1 MSLKLEELA
10 QRIGDQK
17 YPPVEKWNPEFC
29 GEMDMHISRGGDW
42 SYMGS
47 PIGRRRLVKLFSS
60 VLRRDEDGCFYLVTP
75 SEKLRI
81 KVDDAPLFAVELFVH
96 GKEKDQVLEFRTK
109 TDDRVLVD
117 SEHPLFVV
125 SDAESGQPSPYVR
138 VRGRLDALISRPVFY
153 ELVELAV
160 KEEGG
165 NPNQLGVWSCGAFY
179 ALGEV

>member
-1 MSLKLEELA
+1 
-10 QRIGDQK
+10 
-17 YPPVEKWNPEFC
+17 KWNPEFC
-29 GEMDMHISRGGDW
+29 GDIEMRITRNGEW

-47 PIGRRRLVKLFSS
+47 PIARRRLVKLFSS

-75 SEKLRI
+75 VEKLRI
-81 KVDDAPLFAVELFVH
+81 EVDDAPLFAVELLVH
-96 GKEKDQVLEFRTK
+96 GEGKEQVLEFRTK

-117 SEHPLFVV
+117 SAHPLFVV
-125 SDAESGQPSPYVR
+125 TDEESGQPSPYVR

-165 NPNQLGVWSCGAFY
+165 KANQLGVWSSGNFFV
-179 ALGEV
+179 LGEV